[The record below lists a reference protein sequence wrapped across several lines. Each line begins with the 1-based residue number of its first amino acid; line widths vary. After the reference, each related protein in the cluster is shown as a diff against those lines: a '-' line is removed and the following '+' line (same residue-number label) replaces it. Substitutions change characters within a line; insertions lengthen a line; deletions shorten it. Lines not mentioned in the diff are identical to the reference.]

1 MLWTSKMTS
10 AQVAEMLVRYVN
22 FSPIEDLRTH
32 LGDYNSTFLQIQQ
45 KKT

>member
-1 MLWTSKMTS
+1 MLLTSKMTS
-10 AQVAEMLVRYVN
+10 ARVRYVN

-32 LGDYNSTFLQIQQ
+32 LGDYNSTFLQTQQ